1 MQLTI
6 LIGPSLSGK
15 SYYAEQH
22 KSKNCAVISSDAKR
36 LELGIITHDPT
47 QHHRVFQECRRDIRK
62 ALSNGKDVIFDATN
76 LSRRQRRNDIAY
88 FKERFP
94 ELKIK
99 GVVFDPGREILLS
112 RIDKRKQED
121 VNYVTADVIDR
132 QLQKLHSNYPHKSE
146 FDELEIVSTDVTI
159 RQSLQNIIEE
169 VKSKNISAK
178 TNTVQ
183 EQEPAI

>member
-15 SYYAEQH
+15 SYYAEKC
-22 KSKNCAVISSDAKR
+22 KSDNCVVVSSDAKR
-36 LELGIITHDPT
+36 LELGVTTYDPT

-62 ALSNGKDVIFDATN
+62 ALASGKDVIFDATN
-76 LSRRQRRNDIAY
+76 LSRRQRRSDIAY

-99 GVVFDPGREILLS
+99 GVVFDPGREVLLS
-112 RIDKRKQED
+112 RIDNRKQED
-121 VNYVTADVIDR
+121 VNYVTVDVIDR
-132 QLQKLHSNYPHKSE
+132 QLEKLYSNYPGKTE
-146 FDELEIVSTDVTI
+146 FDELEFATTNAAV
-159 RQSLQNIIEE
+159 RQSLQSIVRNI
-169 VKSKNISAK
+169 KSENISAK
-178 TNTVQ
+178 TNTFQ